1 METNTQVQKPVYNA
15 LAPQPYGQSPYPS
28 APSQQPK
35 SSILPAPQFSN
46 ILPTTEEDTEP
57 IRAWREKQQEEIKRR
72 DEADQKRRDEMSD
85 KAEKWIDGFYE
96 DYNKVK
102 ERNIRENK

>member
-1 METNTQVQKPVYNA
+1 MVQAPKPVYNA
-15 LAPQPYGQSPYPS
+15 LAPQPYGQSPYPA
-28 APSQQPK
+28 APAGGR
-35 SSILPAPQFSN
+35 SSVLPPPQFSN

-57 IRAWREKQQEEIKRR
+57 IKAWRAKQQEEIKRR
-72 DEADQKRRDEMSD
+72 DEEDGKRRDEMSD

-102 ERNIRENK
+102 ERSIRENK

>member
-1 METNTQVQKPVYNA
+1 M
-15 LAPQPYGQSPYPS
+15 
-28 APSQQPK
+28 
-35 SSILPAPQFSN
+35 PAPQFSN

-57 IRAWREKQQEEIKRR
+57 IKAWRAKQAEEIKRR
-72 DEADQKRRDEMSD
+72 DEEDRKRRDEMSD

>member
-1 METNTQVQKPVYNA
+1 MYNA
-15 LAPQPYGQSPYPS
+15 LAPQPYGQSPYPAAAS
-28 APSQQPK
+28 SSSDQQQPR
-35 SSILPAPQFSN
+35 SSILPAPQFNN

-57 IRAWREKQQEEIKRR
+57 IKAWRAKQAEEIKRR
-72 DEADQKRRDEMSD
+72 DEDDKKRRDEMSD